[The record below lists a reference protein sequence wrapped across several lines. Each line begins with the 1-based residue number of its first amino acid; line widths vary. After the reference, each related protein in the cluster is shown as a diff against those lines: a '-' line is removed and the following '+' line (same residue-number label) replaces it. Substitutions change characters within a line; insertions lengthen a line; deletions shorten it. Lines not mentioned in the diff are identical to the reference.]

1 MCYGISSAD
10 TASDTIE
17 VYLGSDF
24 VRVPEMY
31 VSYDDYL
38 AWWEELSSY
47 EIFSILL
54 EEEDNTLPAE
64 S

>member
-10 TASDTIE
+10 TALGTIE
-17 VYLGSDF
+17 GYLGSDF

-31 VSYDDYL
+31 VSYAEYL
-38 AWWEELSSY
+38 AWWEELLSW
-47 EIFSILL
+47 EIFSIEL
-54 EEEDNTLPAE
+54 EEEDDTLPAE